1 MRATG
6 IVRRIDDLGRIVI
19 QKDIRETLKLRAGDP
34 MEFFV
39 SKSADGSTFLCL
51 QKVGEKTK
59 TEQDA
64 VKEFTEL
71 LSVSYLTEMEKDLL
85 KVIIKSI
92 EDRA

>member
-6 IVRRIDDLGRIVI
+6 VVRRIDDLGRIVI
-19 QKDIRETLKLRAGDP
+19 QKDIRKTLKLFEGDP

-39 SKSADGSTFLCL
+39 SETADRSTFLCL
-51 QKVGEKTK
+51 QKVEEKTK

>member
-1 MRATG
+1 MKATG
-6 IVRRIDDLGRIVI
+6 VIRRIDDLGRIVVP
-19 QKDIRETLKLRAGDP
+19 KDIRTTLKLREGDP

-39 SKSADGSTFLCL
+39 SETANGSALLCL
-51 QKVGEKTK
+51 QKVEEKIKTK
-59 TEQDA
+59 QDA

-71 LSVSYLTEMEKDLL
+71 LSASYLTEMEKDLL

>member
-1 MRATG
+1 MKATG

-39 SKSADGSTFLCL
+39 SESADGSTFLCL
-51 QKVGEKTK
+51 QKVREKTK

-64 VKEFTEL
+64 VKEFVEL
-71 LSVSYLTEMEKDLL
+71 LSASYLTEMEKDLL

-92 EDRA
+92 QDRA